1 MSLLNFVTRSI
12 EKEFASTLI
21 QKLAKDL
28 PPALIS
34 EGRGKVTVNKIT
46 RCLEQA
52 YADAKGF
59 KADRRLGVVG
69 RAVVANAFKW
79 GLTEAGYPEE
89 FVRMATEGLIVAL
102 SK

>member
-12 EKEFASTLI
+12 EKEFASKLI
-21 QKLAKDL
+21 HKLVKDL

-34 EGRGKVTVNKIT
+34 AGRGKVTVNKIT
-46 RCLEQA
+46 RCLEQV
-52 YADAKGF
+52 YAESKSF
-59 KADRRLGVVG
+59 KEERRLGLVG
-69 RAVVANAFKW
+69 RAVVANTFKW
-79 GLTEAGYPEE
+79 GLAEADYPEE